1 MKFEP
6 SSTYIFNY
14 EIYIK
19 VEYYNQPLFNT
30 SEITRM
36 TLYENRA
43 EQTEKYRDI
52 GCLKNEFIFHLG
64 KVSNQY
70 FGKFDKEL
78 ETIGAIA
85 MK

>member
-1 MKFEP
+1 
-6 SSTYIFNY
+6 
-14 EIYIK
+14 
-19 VEYYNQPLFNT
+19 
-30 SEITRM
+30 M
-36 TLYENRA
+36 TLYENGA